1 MTHVEKL
8 KSDCDCAV
16 EDFHG
21 HFDNSCPL
29 TTHEMRTSAQA
40 ILDWANHT
48 MNETLPKQLAA
59 AKDPWGKPVD
69 TRGM

>member
-16 EDFHG
+16 EDFYN
-21 HFDNSCPL
+21 HFDESCLL
-29 TTHEMRTSAQA
+29 TTHEMRTNAQA

-48 MNETLPKQLAA
+48 MNEDLPQQMAVA
-59 AKDPWGKPVD
+59 VDPFGAPVD
-69 TRGM
+69 KRGM